1 MKKEINVREWQKNF
15 VAGAYDSKDFDTQ
28 CQAGWYDWFCHDASL
43 AGKTRRMGQIIK
55 QVKDGGK
62 IDLDT
67 MYVWFKNNC
76 PVVGKLYDDFRF
88 ADIETGAVQ
97 FTIQI
102 GNERN
107 LTRYCV
113 YGTKNDFATPLFETD
128 FSRELVKWL
137 NEKWEN

>member
-15 VAGAYDSKDFDTQ
+15 IAGAYDSIDFDTQ
-28 CQAGWYDWFCHDASL
+28 CKAGWYDWFCHDASL
-43 AGKTRRMGQIIK
+43 ARKTKRMGQIIK
-55 QVKDGGK
+55 QVKDSGK
-62 IDLDT
+62 IDIDT

-76 PVVGKLYDDFRF
+76 PIVGKLYDDIRF

-102 GNERN
+102 GDERN

-113 YGTKNDFATPLFETD
+113 YGAKNDFATPLFETD

-137 NEKWEN
+137 NEKWDN